1 MIDLT
6 RRMRRL
12 RRTESLRR
20 LVRENH
26 LRRDDLI
33 WPMFVVEGTGVRN
46 EIRSMKGQCQLSVD
60 LTADAASAAFDDGV
74 PAVILFGIPSMK
86 DAIGSGAWDPNGA
99 VQQAIRLIKKRTPEM
114 VVMTD
119 VCMCEY
125 TDHGHCGV
133 LDAETGEV
141 KNDPSLALLTREAV
155 SHAEAGADVVAPS
168 DMMDGRVGAIRDALD
183 AAGHLNVPIMSYAA
197 KYASAFYGPFR
208 DAAESAPKMGD
219 RRGYQMDPANGRE
232 ALMEV
237 ALDVEEGAD
246 ILMVKPA
253 VAYLDII
260 RRVRDAFDLPLA
272 AYHVSGE
279 YAQIVAAAER
289 GWLDLDRAMME
300 VLVGIKRAGA
310 DLILTYWA
318 REAARKV
325 R

>member
-1 MIDLT
+1 MDLT

-12 RRTESLRR
+12 RRTESLRK
-20 LVRENH
+20 LVRESH

-33 WPMFVVEGTGVRN
+33 WPMFLVEGTNVRQ
-46 EIRSMKGQCQLSVD
+46 EIASMRGQSRVSVE
-60 LTADAASAAFDDGV
+60 LAAEDASRAFDDGV
-74 PAVILFGIPSMK
+74 PAVILFGIPDHK
-86 DAIGSGAWDPNGA
+86 DAIGSEAWSADGA
-99 VQQAIRLIKKRTPEM
+99 VQRGIAAIKRRVPDM

-133 LDAETGEV
+133 IEPTSGEV
-141 KNDPSLALLTREAV
+141 QNDPSLELLAREAV
-155 SHAEAGADVVAPS
+155 SHAEAGADLVAPS
-168 DMMDGRVGAIRDALD
+168 DMMDGRVAAIREALD
-183 AAGHLNVPIMSYAA
+183 GAGFSHLPIMSYAA

-208 DAAESAPKMGD
+208 DAAGSTPQVGD
-219 RRGYQMDPANGRE
+219 RRGYQMDPANARE
-232 ALMEV
+232 AMMEV

-253 VAYLDII
+253 QAYMDII
-260 RRVRDAFDLPLA
+260 WRVRDAFDLPVA

-279 YAQIVAAAER
+279 YAQIIAAAER

-318 REAARKV
+318 REAARKL